1 MPRSAR
7 RPQSLQSTK
16 AKQFEKT
23 VHRIIALLHK
33 WGIHTF
39 GDFTRLDKE
48 EVRARLGTEAVHL
61 WEDARGK
68 STRLLKLVEPPESF
82 IESFEFDYEIETA
95 EPLLFI
101 LRRFLEQLG
110 IRLSGI
116 YLVAKTLILRIHFS
130 NKQIYERRFEIP

>member
-1 MPRSAR
+1 SH
-7 RPQSLQSTK
+7 K
-16 AKQFEKT
+16 AKKSDKC
-23 VHRIIALLHK
+23 VRDIIALLHK

-39 GDFTRLDKE
+39 RDFTRLDKE
-48 EVRARLGTEAVHL
+48 EVRARLGAEAVHL
-61 WEDARGK
+61 WEGARGK

-110 IRLSGI
+110 IRLTGI
-116 YLVAKTLILRIHFS
+116 YLVAKTLFLRIHFS
-130 NKQIYERRFEIP
+130 NKQTYERRFEIPEPTNQ

>member
-1 MPRSAR
+1 TAQEKQRERSVLA
-7 RPQSLQSTK
+7 
-16 AKQFEKT
+16 
-23 VHRIIALLHK
+23 IISLLHK
-33 WGIHTF
+33 WGIHRF

-48 EVRARLGTEAVHL
+48 QIRARLGAEAVHL
-61 WEDARGK
+61 WERARGK

-101 LRRFLEQLG
+101 LRRFLDQLG
-110 IRLSGI
+110 IRVTGI

-130 NKQIYERRFEIP
+130 NKQTYERRFEI